1 MKLQILT
8 LILLLLISL
17 SCKKDNPVIPE
28 NPEEKP
34 LTEAVIGP
42 EGGSINTDAVIIAIP
57 TGAFDEKQNIKLSL
71 AEDQEGFTD
80 KRNTNVFK
88 IDKMPAV
95 FKSN

>member
-1 MKLQILT
+1 M
-8 LILLLLISL
+8 
-17 SCKKDNPVIPE
+17 
-28 NPEEKP
+28 
-34 LTEAVIGP
+34 
-42 EGGSINTDAVIIAIP
+42 
-57 TGAFDEKQNIKLSL
+57 KLSL

>member
-17 SCKKDNPVIPE
+17 SCKKDNSITPE
-28 NPEEKP
+28 NPEEEP

-57 TGAFDEKQNIKLSL
+57 GHLIRSKT
-71 AEDQEGFTD
+71 
-80 KRNTNVFK
+80 
-88 IDKMPAV
+88 
-95 FKSN
+95 